1 VTAERKPPN
10 PHYKEVIRRVE
21 KARPGVK
28 STDPTFV
35 AIIDA
40 ILDTD
45 PKPCANLEKQGNVKR
60 PGNDNDEISYSAGN
74 TYFVVRY

>member
-1 VTAERKPPN
+1 MTAERKPPN

-21 KARPGVK
+21 KARPEVK
-28 STDPTFV
+28 ATDPTFD

-40 ILDTD
+40 IPDTNST
-45 PKPCANLEKQGNVKR
+45 PCMNLKKQGNANR